1 MSDEAADRLVG
12 TWRLVSARFE
22 PDGAA
27 AFDMY
32 GPDPDG
38 RLVVGPV
45 HLAVIITMPGSA
57 GAAPNLIAYSGRYR
71 VEAGRRLV
79 TAVDLASMPAW
90 VGTEQA
96 REIAIEGDHLLLR
109 TPVGPH
115 PASPGKPGSGI
126 LTLRREA

>member
-1 MSDEAADRLVG
+1 MTDGVGKQLVG

-22 PDGAA
+22 AESAA
-27 AFDMY
+27 PFDMY
-32 GPDPDG
+32 SPNAEGRLMVGPDY
-38 RLVVGPV
+38 
-45 HLAVIITMPGSA
+45 LAVIITMPGEA
-57 GAAPNLIAYSGRYR
+57 GAMPNVLAYSGRYR
-71 VEAGRRLV
+71 VEAGRLV
-79 TAVDLASMPAW
+79 TAVDLASMPPW

-96 REIAIEGDHLLLR
+96 RQIAIEGDELTLR